1 MNIDAYIDHRI
12 QRQKRISSELNRFT
26 YVNSVYLLF
35 FITMFVK
42 HVMAPEVY
50 CEFSLII
57 LMVYHFVD
65 VLRQRKFLLCGE
77 ALNEHVRHL
86 PD

>member
-1 MNIDAYIDHRI
+1 MNIDAYVDHRI

-35 FITMFVK
+35 FIIMYVK
-42 HVMAPEVY
+42 YVMAPEVN

-57 LMVYHFVD
+57 LIVYHLID
-65 VLRQRKFLLCGE
+65 VIRQR
-77 ALNEHVRHL
+77 
-86 PD
+86 

>member
-1 MNIDAYIDHRI
+1 MNIDAYVDHRI

-35 FITMFVK
+35 FIIMYVK
-42 HVMAPEVY
+42 YVMAPEVN

-57 LMVYHFVD
+57 LMVYHLID
-65 VLRQRKFLLCGE
+65 VIRQR
-77 ALNEHVRHL
+77 
-86 PD
+86 